1 MKVKIKTA
9 LVSVSDK
16 QGLEKIAKY
25 LLENDIL
32 VFSSGGTYHY
42 LRKINPRLKLLEVS
56 TYTKFKEILDG
67 RVKTLHPLIHA
78 GILADK
84 YNSKHISQLDR
95 LNIKTID
102 LVIVNLYP
110 FEKTLYE
117 KNSTESDCI
126 DNIDIGGPSL
136 IRGAAKNY
144 RSVVILSSPSQYDD
158 FINEVKNSNNDL
170 KIEFRKKLAMNAF
183 QKTAYYDS
191 IISNWLS
198 NGDYISGNENSALP
212 LKKLRQLRY
221 GENPHQTAALF
232 SLGKNELKKISG
244 KDLSYNNINDL
255 ETAMELA
262 DQFQKKSCVI
272 LKHGNPCGVSLDNE
286 QHKAYKKALQCD
298 PTSAFGGIVAFNEPV
313 TNKTAQEILKLFT
326 EVVVAPSF
334 SLDAKEKLTSKKNLI
349 LVEYKSKKSQ
359 YKNLSIKSSRNF
371 LLIQD
376 KDTKKLSINN
386 LKFKTSKPSQKIID
400 DMKFAFTVSKFVNS
414 NAIVIVKNLA
424 TIGIG
429 VGQTNRIDS
438 AKQAIKKANK
448 NFPESRG
455 VLASDGFFPF
465 PDIVKICSKNN
476 IKGII
481 QPGGSIKDDKVIEE
495 ARKNK
500 ISLVFS
506 GIRHFKH

>member
-1 MKVKIKTA
+1 MKIKVKTA

-16 QGLEKIAKY
+16 QGLERISEYFIK
-25 LLENDIL
+25 NDIL
-32 VFSSGGTYHY
+32 VFSSGGTYNH
-42 LRKINPRLKLLEVS
+42 LKKINPRLKLIEVS
-56 TYTKFKEILDG
+56 SYTKFNEILDG

-84 YNSKHISQLDR
+84 YNSKHISQLN
-95 LNIKTID
+95 LLKIKTID

-110 FEKTLYE
+110 FEKTLN
-117 KNSTESDCI
+117 KSNSTESDCI
-126 DNIDIGGPSL
+126 ENIDIGGPSL

-144 RSVVILSSPSQYDD
+144 KSVVVLSSPSQYDK
-158 FINEVKNSNNDL
+158 FVSEMKKNNNNL
-170 KIEFRKKLAMNAF
+170 NLEFRKELAMEAF
-183 QKTAYYDS
+183 QNTSYYDS
-191 IISNWLS
+191 IISKWLTK
-198 NGDYISGNENSALP
+198 GDYILVNENSALP

-232 SLGKNELKKISG
+232 SLGKNKLEQISG

-255 ETAMELA
+255 EIAMELA

-272 LKHGNPCGVSLDNE
+272 LKHGNPCGVSLDND

-298 PTSAFGGIVAFNEPV
+298 PTSAFGGIVAFNKPV
-313 TNKTAQEILKLFT
+313 TSKTAEEILKLFT
-326 EVVVAPSF
+326 EMVVAPSF
-334 SLDAKEKLTSKKNLI
+334 SLDAKKILTSKKSLI

-359 YKNLSIKSSRNF
+359 YKSLSIKSSRNF

-376 KDTKKLSINN
+376 KDTKKTNANN
-386 LKFKTSKPSQKIID
+386 FKFKTSKPSQSIID
-400 DMKFAFTVSKFVNS
+400 DMAFAFTVSKFVNS
-414 NAIVIVKNLA
+414 NAIVIVKNLS

-429 VGQTNRIDS
+429 IGQTNRIDS

-448 NFPESRG
+448 NFPESDG

-481 QPGGSIKDDKVIEE
+481 QPGGSINDDKVIDE

-500 ISLVFS
+500 IPLVFS

>member
-25 LLENDIL
+25 LFKNDIL
-32 VFSSGGTYHY
+32 VFSSGGTYDY
-42 LRKINPRLKLLEVS
+42 LKKIDPRLKLVEVS
-56 TYTKFKEILDG
+56 AYTKFKEVLDG

-84 YNSKHISQLDR
+84 YNSKHISQLDS

-110 FEKTLYE
+110 FEETLN
-117 KNSTESDCI
+117 KNNSTDSDCI

-144 RSVVILSSPSQYDD
+144 KSVVVLSSPSQYDA
-158 FINEVKNSNNDL
+158 FINEVKNSNNVL
-170 KIEFRKKLAMNAF
+170 KIEFRKKLAMKAF
-183 QKTAYYDS
+183 QKTAYYDA

-198 NGDYISGNENSALP
+198 KGDYISGNENSALP

-244 KDLSYNNINDL
+244 KDLSYNNIYDL

-262 DQFQKKSCVI
+262 EQFQKKSCVI
-272 LKHGNPCGVSLDNE
+272 LKHGNPCGVSLDDE

-298 PTSAFGGIVAFNEPV
+298 PTSAFGGIVAFNKPV
-313 TNKTAQEILKLFT
+313 TEKTAQEILKLFT

-334 SLDAKEKLTSKKNLI
+334 SLDASEKLTSKKNLI
-349 LVEYKSKKSQ
+349 LVEYKSKRSQ
-359 YKNLSIKSSRNF
+359 NKNLSIKSSRNF

-376 KDTKKLSINN
+376 KDTKKVSVNN
-386 LKFKTSKPSQKIID
+386 FKFKTSKPTQKIID
-400 DMKFAFTVSKFVNS
+400 DMKFALTVSKFVNS
-414 NAIVIVKNLA
+414 NAIVIVKNL
-424 TIGIG
+424 TTLGIG

-448 NFPESRG
+448 KYPLSYG

-465 PDIVKICSKNN
+465 PDIVKICSKNK

-481 QPGGSIKDDKVIEE
+481 QPGGSINDDKVIEE